1 MTIGDA
7 ISIAAVCAMA
17 AFALSRGHDLLASG
31 VFVMGTL
38 SVIVPDAVGH
48 MVEWLLP

>member
-7 ISIAAVCAMA
+7 ISIAAVCALA

-31 VFVMGTL
+31 VFVLGTL

-48 MVEWLLP
+48 MVNWLLP

>member
-1 MTIGDA
+1 MTLGDA
-7 ISIAAVCAMA
+7 ISIAAVCALP
-17 AFALSRGHDLLASG
+17 AFALSRGHEFLASS